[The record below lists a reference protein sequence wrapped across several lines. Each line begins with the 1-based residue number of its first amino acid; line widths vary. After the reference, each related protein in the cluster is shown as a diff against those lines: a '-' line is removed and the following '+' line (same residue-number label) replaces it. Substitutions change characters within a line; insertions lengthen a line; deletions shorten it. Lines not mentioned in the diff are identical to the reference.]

1 MIAGLDLTTQE
12 NGIRDLINQEADYTI
27 VLRLLCLLS
36 LVSGG
41 LKPKIL
47 EDFEREILQ
56 TYGYHLLPLLVSL
69 NTLGLLTRPI
79 SGKSSFALSR
89 KPLRLVVDEVDEQA
103 PDDISYVYS
112 GYAPLSVR
120 LVQGALGRNG
130 AFLGWRSIEEALKP
144 LPGKAVEVKQTVGE
158 NTKGRGM

>member
-1 MIAGLDLTTQE
+1 M
-12 NGIRDLINQEADYTI
+12 NKEADPTTI
-27 VLRLLCLLS
+27 LRLLCLYS
-36 LVSGG
+36 QISGG
-41 LKPKIL
+41 LKPKVL
-47 EDFEREILQ
+47 EEFQREFLQ
-56 TYGYHLLPLLVSL
+56 TYGYHHIPQLVAL
-69 NTLGLLTRPI
+69 GNLGLLTKPI
-79 SGKSSFALSR
+79 SGKSPFVQSR

-144 LPGKAVEVKQTVGE
+144 LPGKSVEVKQKVDEETR
-158 NTKGRGM
+158 GRGESRYTFGRPILILSKQ